1 MVKKLLSALTVGALF
16 ASIATPGFAATNI
29 KIKGNAKYSKNTV
42 KVTNVDITHV
52 GQNNTTLA
60 GVLVVQAGNTGKNK
74 IKDITGSDATIET
87 GNVQNTATVT
97 VTGGDNT
104 ATLSNPCG
112 CEEGDTKVVIKNN
125 GRGSTNTAEITD
137 VNITHV
143 SQSNMTGALIGVIQL
158 GNSGINEIK
167 DTTGGDGDPLID
179 TGNVTNTATVT
190 VTGGDNTATL

>member
-1 MVKKLLSALTVGALF
+1 MVKKILSGLTIGVLF
-16 ASIATPGFAATNI
+16 LTSITPGFAATTV
-29 KIKGNAKYSKNTV
+29 KIKGNGKYSKNTV
-42 KVTNVDITHV
+42 KVTNVDMTHV
-52 GQNNTTLA
+52 GQHNTTLA

-74 IKDITGSDATIET
+74 IKDTNGGDATIET

-112 CEEGDTKVVIKNN
+112 CEEGDTTVVIKNN
-125 GRGSTNTAEITD
+125 GRGSTNTAEVTD

-143 SQSNMTGALIGVIQL
+143 SQSNMTGALIGIIQL
-158 GNSGINEIK
+158 GNTGINEIK